1 MDTAKNSQPAPQLNS
16 QTPKALEQL
25 EQLIFELGFN
35 GYCLSLFSGPHI
47 DRAHHQVYSSH
58 PEWLNHYRGHD
69 FQFCDPVMV
78 QARRSADS
86 FVWRTHRDSVAKH
99 SASSV
104 VLDDAREFGFL
115 NGLTI
120 PIHAGSCR
128 MAVLSMTVPT
138 HTPPPLIPQAVEMQI
153 VDAIRTL
160 ASAQPDAPAAAT
172 NTLSAREI
180 ACLYWAAYGKSS
192 DETAVIVDVSER
204 TVRFHLENAK
214 RKLNAL
220 NKTQAVTKAIARG
233 LLPI

>member
-1 MDTAKNSQPAPQLNS
+1 MDTANQTSHRTHTDKTQPE
-16 QTPKALEQL
+16 LERL
-25 EQLIFELGFN
+25 ENLIFELGFN

-58 PEWLNHYRGHD
+58 PEWLAHYREND
-69 FQFCDPVMV
+69 FQFCDPIMI
-78 QARRSADS
+78 QARRSGQP
-86 FVWRTHRDSVAKH
+86 FVWRSHKSSVAKH
-99 SASSV
+99 SASTLL
-104 VLDDAREFGFL
+104 LDNAREFGFL

-120 PIHAGSCR
+120 PIHAGSHK

-138 HTPPPLIPQAVEMQI
+138 HTPPPIIPKDREAQILEAIQA
-153 VDAIRTL
+153 L
-160 ASAQPDAPAAAT
+160 ARAQPTTAVPAA
-172 NTLSAREI
+172 TLSPREI

-192 DETAVIVDVSER
+192 DETAVIVGVSER
-204 TVRFHLENAK
+204 TVRFHLDNAK